1 MRNLVILYFS
11 LIYFLYCSALLSA
24 DKPNFVVIMVDDM
37 GYSDPMC
44 FGGEIDT
51 PNLNG
56 LAEGG
61 LRFTQFY
68 NCARC
73 CPTRASLLTGS
84 YPHRVGLARN
94 GKTLSN
100 TAPTLA
106 ERLKAIGYQTAMT
119 GKWHLSELA
128 PTNDNQ
134 QRIRWM
140 DHQLDLGIPFAKP
153 SSYPRKRGFDQY
165 YGVIWGV
172 VDYFDPFSLINN
184 DNPVKNVPKD
194 FYLTDSI
201 TDYSVDYI
209 HSFNKNDE
217 APFLLYVAY
226 TAPHWPLHAKPDV
239 IHKYKGK
246 YDAGWEELKTS
257 RFQRQKDMKLFPQN
271 TPIDSVIDRG
281 NSWRSLTPAEKSYQ
295 AGKMEVHAA
304 MVDSV
309 DRGIGRIINALQVTG
324 ELENTVIFFLSD
336 NGASPEIPGYA
347 GYDRN
352 GQTRDG
358 KIAHRER
365 ELQLPE
371 HLSKLGSA
379 QSYTGLGP
387 AWANAANSPLR
398 YWKKESYEGG
408 CRTPLIVHWP
418 AGIGS
423 KAGKITGNIGHVMD
437 IAPTCLELS
446 GAKRDDSFKMDGHS
460 LVGLLE
466 RNEINQDR
474 ILYFEHMG
482 GRAARYRQWKISALS
497 GQPWEL
503 FNINLDPAETT
514 DLATKQPVRLEE
526 LSYRWNDW
534 FKTMPTATNNQSKS
548 NRVKLVNRPL
558 SLSCTASSALQDG
571 VLFAVGGSQ
580 QGIALHLKQAK
591 LTFSVRVNGKLESIT
606 SAVLDKQRALNIE
619 AILAK
624 DAKMSLKVNGKT
636 VATGQANSLI
646 PIEPQ
651 DGLSVNDD
659 EQSNVGDYGDPF
671 RYAGEVTHVRI
682 VPLKRS
688 AGEGNQTN
696 KSGNNTPNFIVI
708 LADDQGWGTTS
719 IPYDPRIK
727 QSKSDFFRTP
737 HMQRIA
743 AAGMRFTQAYSAHT
757 NCSPSRAALLT
768 GISPAALH
776 FSDIVDRTAGQFY
789 IGNRLTP
796 PAHVN
801 HLDSALITIPEQ
813 LKAHNPAYRTAHFG
827 KWHLNG
833 GGPQSHGFDAGDG
846 PTGNREGGLKTNLPD
861 DPKRVYSITRS
872 SIDWMRDQV
881 SRGSPFYLQVSHYA
895 THLGYQSQPETIA
908 QLESRKA
915 GKRHNNVPFAGM
927 IEDLDTSLGTL
938 LDAVEHLGILDN
950 TYIIYTADNGTY
962 PTTDPEN
969 INGPLRGSKATLWEA
984 GVRVPMMV
992 SGPGIKAGTISRQK
1006 AIGYDIL
1013 PTICEILGDDDIDQR
1028 VEGGSLMPALLQ
1040 TGIITRPRN
1049 ELYFHW
1055 PHYQHQKLSKPD
1067 STIIDG
1073 DYKLHYFWESGEVQL
1088 FNLSQD
1094 LDESD
1099 NLAKTHAKKA
1109 AAMSA
1114 KLKQYLKDINAQ
1126 LPTPNKDYTPE
1137 ADPVLQG
1144 RQIIPHSRPN
1154 VVLVMADDLAWMD
1167 LACQGNPLVDTP
1179 HLDHFATEGIRF
1191 TSAYA
1196 AAPVCSPTRAALIT
1210 GLAPAR
1216 LRITNHIP
1224 DRSQFTPDGATH
1236 TGAEMFDYL
1245 APSYTTIA
1253 ERLKAAGYTTGFF
1266 GKWHIAGTG
1275 VGPLGEGAAKYYP
1288 ENQGFDVNIG
1298 GCIYGGPPT
1307 FFDPYRIHNLSDRRA
1322 GEYLPDRLADEVC
1335 EFIDKADGTPF
1346 FTCLWNYSVHWPMEA
1361 PDHLL
1366 KKYETKKGPGL
1377 NDTRYGAMIEA
1388 LDASFGK
1395 IMSHLDHKGLRDNTL
1410 VIFTSDNGGFAGVSD
1425 NRPLRE
1431 SKGHIYEGGI
1441 RVPLMIRWPDV
1452 IKPGQLSDTPV
1463 ISMDFFP
1470 TILDSC
1476 KLKAEPLS
1484 DGVSLNPLFIGK
1496 RIERSNIYF
1505 HFPNFAW
1512 HRSNSLAGAVRS
1524 GDYKLIRHYSTGD
1537 LELYNVTKD
1546 ISETNNL
1553 ATTRP
1558 IIANRLNDELSKW
1571 LLDTNAAMPRQLPI
1585 K

>member
-1 MRNLVILYFS
+1 MRNLVSLYFP
-11 LIYFLYCSALLSA
+11 LIFLLCSGTLLSS
-24 DKPNFVVIMVDDM
+24 DKPNFLVIMVDDM

-51 PNLNG
+51 PNLND
-56 LAEGG
+56 LADGG

-94 GKTLSN
+94 GKTLAM

-106 ERLKAIGYQTAMT
+106 ELLKTAGYQTGMT

-128 PTNDNQ
+128 LTHDNQ

-140 DHQLDLGIPFAKP
+140 DHQLDLGIPFADP
-153 SSYPRKRGFDQY
+153 ATYPRRRGFDHY

-172 VDYFDPFSLINN
+172 VDYFDPFSLVHQ
-184 DNPVKNVPKD
+184 DAEVKDVPSN

-209 HSFNKNDE
+209 HTFDKKDE
-217 APFLLYVAY
+217 APFFLYVAY
-226 TAPHWPLHAKPDV
+226 TAPHWPLHAKIDD
-239 IHKYKGK
+239 IQKYKGK
-246 YDAGWEELKTS
+246 YDAGWNELKIN
-257 RFQRQKDMKLFPQN
+257 RFERQKEMKLFSQK
-271 TPIDSVIDRG
+271 TPIDPVIDRG
-281 NSWRSLTPAEKSYQ
+281 NSWDQLTAAEKSYQ

-304 MVDSV
+304 MIDSV
-309 DRGIGRIINALQVTG
+309 DQGIGRIIGALRETG
-324 ELENTVIFFLSD
+324 ELENTIIFFLSD

-365 ELQLPE
+365 ELKLTE
-371 HLSKLGSA
+371 HRNKLGSA
-379 QSYTGLGP
+379 ESYAGLGP
-387 AWANAANSPLR
+387 AWANATNSPLR
-398 YWKKESYEGG
+398 YWKKESFEGG

-423 KAGKITGNIGHVMD
+423 KAGEITTNIGHVMD
-437 IAPTCLELS
+437 IAPTCLELA
-446 GAKRDDSFKMDGHS
+446 GAKQGNSFSMDGES
-460 LVGLLE
+460 LAGLLQ
-466 RNEINQDR
+466 RNEVDLDR

-503 FNINLDPAETT
+503 FNIQQDPAETT
-514 DLATKQPVRLEE
+514 NLAIQQPIRLEE

-534 FKTMPTATNNQSKS
+534 FKSMPSAPKSRSKPAP
-548 NRVKLVNRPL
+548 VKIANHPL
-558 SLSCTASSALQDG
+558 SLSCTASSGQRDG
-571 VLFAVGGSQ
+571 VLFALGGSQ
-580 QGIALHLKQAK
+580 QGVALHIKKAQ
-591 LTFSVRVNGKLESIT
+591 LTFSVRINGELRSIT
-606 SAVLDKQRALNIE
+606 SDPIINQNPIAIE

-624 DAKMSLKVNGKT
+624 DAKMSLKINGKI
-636 VATGQANSLI
+636 VATGMATGLI
-646 PIEPQ
+646 PVQPQ

-659 EQSNVGDYGDPF
+659 EQSNVGNYPDPF
-671 RYAGEVTHVRI
+671 RYDGEVTQVRLG
-682 VPLKRS
+682 PLKHS
-688 AGEGNQTN
+688 PNEVNQSNQAEN
-696 KSGNNTPNFIVI
+696 KAPNFIVI
-708 LADDQGWGTTS
+708 LSDDQGWGTTS
-719 IPYDPRIK
+719 IPYDPQIK
-727 QSKSDFFRTP
+727 QSKSDFFHTP
-737 HMQRIA
+737 NMQRIA

-776 FSDIVDRTAGQFY
+776 FSDIVDRNAGKYY

-796 PAHVN
+796 PTHVN
-801 HLDSALITIPEQ
+801 NLDSETVTIPER
-813 LKAHNPAYRTAHFG
+813 LKAHNSAYMTAHFG

-833 GGPQSHGFDAGDG
+833 GGPQAHGFDAGDG
-846 PTGNREGGLKTNLPD
+846 ATGNREGGLKTNLPD
-861 DPKRVYSITRS
+861 DPKRAFSITRS
-872 SIDWMRDQV
+872 SVNWMKEQV
-881 SRGSPFYLQVSHYA
+881 SHGSPFYLQLSHYA

-915 GKRHNNVPFAGM
+915 GKRHNNIPFGGM
-927 IEDLDTSLGTL
+927 IEDLDTSLGQL

-984 GVRVPMMV
+984 GVRVPLII
-992 SGPGIKAGTISRQK
+992 SGPGIKAGTLSRQK
-1006 AIGYDIL
+1006 AVGYDIL
-1013 PTICEILGDDDIDQR
+1013 PTICDILGINDLDER
-1028 VEGGSLMPALLQ
+1028 VEGGSLMPALHE
-1040 TGIITRPRN
+1040 TGKVIRPRN

-1073 DYKLHYFWESGEVQL
+1073 DYKLHYFWESGEFQL
-1088 FNLSQD
+1088 FNLSKD
-1094 LDESD
+1094 IAESN
-1099 NLAKTHAKKA
+1099 NLAETYPKKA
-1109 AAMSA
+1109 VEMNA
-1114 KLKQYLKDINAQ
+1114 KLQQYLRDIKAQ
-1126 LPTPNKDYTPE
+1126 LPTRNKSYTPKN
-1137 ADPVLQG
+1137 DPVLQG
-1144 RQIIPHSRPN
+1144 RQIMSGSPLNI
-1154 VVLVMADDLAWMD
+1154 VLVMADDLAWMD
-1167 LACQGNPLVDTP
+1167 LACQGNPLVETP
-1179 HLDHFATEGIRF
+1179 HLDKFASEGIRF

-1210 GLAPAR
+1210 GLSPAR

-1224 DRSQFTPDGATH
+1224 DRPQFTPDGASH

-1253 ERLKAAGYTTGFF
+1253 ERLKDAGYATGFF
-1266 GKWHIAGTG
+1266 GKWHIAGTDTG
-1275 VGPLGEGAAKYYP
+1275 DKGQGLAKYYP

-1307 FFDPYRIHNLSDRRA
+1307 FFDPYRIHNLANRKT
-1322 GEYLPDRLADEVC
+1322 GEYLPNRLADEVC
-1335 EFIDKADGTPF
+1335 QFIDKADGSPF

-1366 KKYETKKGPGL
+1366 KKYESKTGPGL

-1388 LDASFGK
+1388 LDTSFGK
-1395 IMSHLDHKGLRDNTL
+1395 IMAHLDKRGLSDNTL

-1441 RVPLMIRWPDV
+1441 RVPLMIRWPNV
-1452 IKPGQLSDTPV
+1452 ISPGQLNDTPV

-1470 TILDSC
+1470 TILDAC
-1476 KLKAEPLS
+1476 HLEAEPLC
-1484 DGVSLNPLFIGK
+1484 DGVSLTPLFYGK
-1496 RIERSNIYF
+1496 RISRSNIFF
-1505 HFPNFAW
+1505 HFPNYAW

-1524 GDYKLIRHYSTGD
+1524 GDYKLVRHYITGG

-1546 ISETNNL
+1546 LSETNNL
-1553 ATTRP
+1553 AAARP
-1558 IIANRLNDELSKW
+1558 KLAERLNKDLSKW
-1571 LLDTNAAMPRQLPI
+1571 LQQTEAAMPRKLPPE
-1585 K
+1585 

>member
-1 MRNLVILYFS
+1 MRILVSLYLS
-11 LIYFLYCSALLSA
+11 LISLLCSGTLQSA
-24 DKPNFVVIMVDDM
+24 DKPNFLVIMVDDM
-37 GYSDPMC
+37 GYSDPQC

-51 PNLNG
+51 PHLND
-56 LAEGG
+56 LADGG

-94 GKTLSN
+94 GKTLAA

-106 ERLKAIGYQTAMT
+106 ELLKPAGYQTGMT

-128 PTNDNQ
+128 PTTDSQ

-140 DHQLDLGIPFAKP
+140 DHQHNLGIPFADP
-153 SSYPRKRGFDQY
+153 ASYPRKRGFDHY

-172 VDYFDPFSLINN
+172 VDYFDPFSLVHGQNE
-184 DNPVKNVPKD
+184 VKDVPDD

-201 TDYSVDYI
+201 TDYSIDYI
-209 HSFNKNDE
+209 HAFNKNNE
-217 APFLLYVAY
+217 KPFFLYVAY

-239 IHKYKGK
+239 IEKYKGK
-246 YDAGWEELKTS
+246 YDAGWNALKAD

-271 TPIDSVIDRG
+271 TPIDPVIDRG
-281 NSWRSLTPAEKSYQ
+281 NSWDDLTAAEKSYQ
-295 AGKMEVHAA
+295 SRKMEVHAA
-304 MVDSV
+304 MIDSV
-309 DRGIGRIINALQVTG
+309 DQGIGRIIDTLKATG

-365 ELQLPE
+365 ELKLPE

-379 QSYTGLGP
+379 ESYTGLGP

-398 YWKKESYEGG
+398 YWKKESFEGG

-418 AGIGS
+418 AGLGG
-423 KAGKITGNIGHVMD
+423 KAGKITSNIGHVMD
-437 IAPTCLELS
+437 IAPTCLELAE
-446 GAKRDDSFKMDGHS
+446 AKQDASFSMDGES
-460 LVGLLE
+460 LVGLLQRSE
-466 RNEINQDR
+466 VNQDR
-474 ILYFEHMG
+474 MLYFEHMG

-503 FNINLDPAETT
+503 FNIQQDPAETT
-514 DLATKQPVRLEE
+514 NLAIQQPIRLEE
-526 LSYRWNDW
+526 LSYRWHDW
-534 FKTMPTATNNQSKS
+534 FKTMPSAPKTSSKS
-548 NRVKLVNRPL
+548 ATAPIANRAL
-558 SLSCTASSALQDG
+558 SLSCTASSGQRDG
-571 VLFAVGGSQ
+571 VLFALGGSQ
-580 QGIALHLKQAK
+580 HGVALHIKQAR
-591 LTFSVRVNGKLESIT
+591 LTFSVRSNGELKSISSPT
-606 SAVLDKQRALNIE
+606 VAKQGPLVIE
-619 AILAK
+619 ATLAK
-624 DAKMSLKVNGKT
+624 DAKMTLEINGMI
-636 VATGQANSLI
+636 VATGQADGLI
-646 PIEPQ
+646 PVQPQ

-659 EQSNVGDYGDPF
+659 DQSNVGNYGDPF
-671 RYAGEVTHVRI
+671 RYAGKVTQVRI
-682 VPLKRS
+682 GPLKRS
-688 AGEGNQTN
+688 TKEAHR
-696 KSGNNTPNFIVI
+696 SNNEQKHAPNFIVI
-708 LADDQGWGTTS
+708 LSDDQGWGTTS

-727 QSKSDFFRTP
+727 QSKSDFFQTP
-737 HMQRIA
+737 NMERLA
-743 AAGMRFTQAYSAHT
+743 AVGMRFTQAYSAHT

-776 FSDIVDRTAGQFY
+776 FSDIVDRNTGKYY

-796 PAHVN
+796 PVHVN
-801 HLDSALITIPEQ
+801 HLDSGTVTIPER
-813 LKAHNPAYRTAHFG
+813 LKAYNSAYMTAHFG

-833 GGPQSHGFDAGDG
+833 GGPQAHGFDTGDG
-846 PTGNREGGLKTNLPD
+846 ATGNREGGLKTNLPD
-861 DPKRVYSITRS
+861 DPKRAYSITRS
-872 SIDWMRDQV
+872 SIDWMNKQV

-895 THLGYQSQPETIA
+895 THLGYQSKPETTA
-908 QLESRKA
+908 QLKSRKP
-915 GKRHNNVPFAGM
+915 GKRHDNVKFGAM
-927 IEDLDTSLGTL
+927 IEDLDTSLGQL
-938 LDAVEHLGILDN
+938 LDAADQLGILDN

-984 GVRVPMMV
+984 GVRVPMMI
-992 SGPGIKAGTISRQK
+992 SGPGIKAGSLSRQK
-1006 AIGYDIL
+1006 AVGYDIL
-1013 PTICEILGDDDIDQR
+1013 PTICDIVGIHDLDER
-1028 VEGGSLMPALLQ
+1028 VEGGSLLPALYE
-1040 TGIITRPRN
+1040 TGPVTRPRD

-1073 DYKLHYFWESGEVQL
+1073 DYKLHYFWESGEMQL
-1088 FNLSQD
+1088 FNLADD
-1094 LDESD
+1094 LAETN
-1099 NLAKTHAKKA
+1099 NLAETNPRKA
-1109 AAMSA
+1109 AEMNT
-1114 KLKQYLKDINAQ
+1114 KLKQYLKDIKAQ
-1126 LPTPNKDYTPE
+1126 LPTPNKTYTPQN
-1137 ADPVLQG
+1137 DPVLQG
-1144 RQIIPHSRPN
+1144 RQNMSGSPPNII
-1154 VVLVMADDLAWMD
+1154 LVMADDLAWMD
-1167 LACQGNPLVDTP
+1167 LACQGNPLVETP
-1179 HLDHFATEGIRF
+1179 HLDKFASEGIRF

-1224 DRSQFTPDGATH
+1224 DRPQFTPDGATY
-1236 TGAEMFDYL
+1236 TGAQMFDYL

-1253 ERLKAAGYTTGFF
+1253 ERLKATGYATGFF
-1266 GKWHIAGTG
+1266 GKWHIAGTD
-1275 VGPLGEGAAKYYP
+1275 VGPLGRGSAKYYP

-1307 FFDPYRIHNLSDRRA
+1307 FFDPYRIHNLTNRKE

-1335 EFIDKADGTPF
+1335 QFIDKADDSPF

-1366 KKYETKKGPGL
+1366 KKYESKTGPGL

-1395 IMSHLDHKGLRDNTL
+1395 IMAHLDKRGLRDNTL

-1441 RVPLMIRWPDV
+1441 RVPLMIRWPTV
-1452 IKPGQLSDTPV
+1452 ISPGQLNDTPV

-1470 TILDSC
+1470 TILDVC
-1476 KLKAEPLS
+1476 KLEAEPLC
-1484 DGVSLNPLFIGK
+1484 DGVSLTPLFNNKQID
-1496 RIERSNIYF
+1496 RSSIFF
-1505 HFPNFAW
+1505 HFPNYAW

-1524 GDYKLIRHYSTGD
+1524 GDYKLIRHYATGEI
-1537 LELYNVTKD
+1537 ELYNVTED

-1553 ATTRP
+1553 SSTR
-1558 IIANRLNDELSKW
+1558 ARLAQRLNADLSEW
-1571 LLDTNAAMPRQLPI
+1571 LLKTNAAMPRKLPLE
-1585 K
+1585 